1 MECSFTRKE
10 LEAIK
15 FAVVSDL
22 ETLQNI
28 IESGDAELRNIGELA
43 NLNSALNKINKILA

>member
-1 MECSFTRKE
+1 MDISFTRKE

-15 FAVVSDL
+15 FAIVSDL

-43 NLNSALNKINKILA
+43 NLNNALAKINKLII